1 MINSPTRLQILI
13 VHDDTR
19 KRGQYRDHLSRCPDR
34 EYTFFEADC
43 GKKGLQL
50 YRLHSPDCI
59 LLQDG
64 LADLST
70 TDFLADL
77 AYDIDAPM
85 QAVVVLAHQAEEA
98 AAIMATAH
106 GAQDYLIEGQLQAD
120 AVYRAVNNAVH
131 KARLHREIHDLTNQI
146 EAKNRRLHHLH
157 VTARRLVE
165 DVSQEF
171 RAPLTA
177 IKQFASMVHHGLP
190 DTATEEHIQA
200 AGQANERVDD
210 LRNMVEDMLN
220 ISRLE
225 TGAIGVLRKDCN
237 IADIIEHHHTN
248 LQRSASAHGA
258 ILSIS
263 IEPDL
268 PTVFCDP
275 NHVGQAVVILSA
287 AILKSC
293 GHGDEVS
300 VWARHDDLEA
310 QVVVGVT
317 TTGSTLST
325 DIVRSIRRQFNQV
338 SMGRAEKIEGF
349 GLGLN
354 VVKELVHLNFGQ
366 LEVNS
371 DAGAGTTLSFTIPT
385 ADPPMLM
392 QRYLA
397 HVRRFR
403 EDSIY
408 ISLLSG
414 HVDRSV
420 NPVLLDDVG
429 WFLQNRMRRSDLV
442 FRTLP
447 HSWLMVA
454 PTNQHDLSPLMS
466 RLARAWEHANNKRPS
481 GALPPI
487 VLEVMG
493 TWELAS
499 GTAEL
504 LERFDEELRP
514 TNPAVPASR

>member
-1 MINSPTRLQILI
+1 MINSPNHLQILI
-13 VHDDTR
+13 VHHDTR
-19 KRGQYRDHLSRCPDR
+19 KRTEYRDHLSRCPDR

-43 GKKGLQL
+43 GAKGLQL

-59 LLQDG
+59 LLQEG
-64 LADLST
+64 LPDLT
-70 TDFLADL
+70 TMDFLAEL
-77 AYDIDAPM
+77 AYDIDAPT
-85 QAVVVLAHQAEEA
+85 QAVVVLAQQADEA
-98 AAIMATAH
+98 AAIKATDH
-106 GAQDYLIEGQLQAD
+106 GAQDYLIEGRLQPD
-120 AVYRAVNNAVH
+120 AVYRSVNNAVH
-131 KARLHREIHDLTNQI
+131 QARLHREISDLTNQI
-146 EAKNRRLHHLH
+146 EAKNRKLHNLH
-157 VTARRLVE
+157 TTARRLVE

-190 DTATEEHIQA
+190 DTATDDSIEA
-200 AGQANERVDD
+200 AGQVNERVDD

-237 IADIIEHHHTN
+237 VADIIEHHHTN
-248 LQRSASAHGA
+248 LQRSASASGA
-258 ILSIS
+258 ILHIS
-263 IEPDL
+263 VESDL

-275 NHVGQAVVILSA
+275 NHVGQAVVILSS
-287 AILKSC
+287 AILKTC
-293 GHGDEVS
+293 GHGDAVN
-300 VWARHDDLEA
+300 VWAKYDDLEA
-310 QVVVGVT
+310 QVVIGVT
-317 TTGSTLST
+317 SPGSTLST
-325 DIVRSIRRQFNQV
+325 DTVRAMRRQFNQV
-338 SMGRAEKIEGF
+338 CTPRAETIEGF

-354 VVKELVHLNFGQ
+354 VVKELAHLNFGQ
-366 LEVNS
+366 LDVDS
-371 DAGAGTTLSFTIPT
+371 DVGTGTTISFTIPT

-392 QRYLA
+392 QRYLS

-408 ISLLSG
+408 VSLLSG

-454 PTNQHDLSPLMS
+454 PTNQRDLSPLMS

-487 VLEVMG
+487 ALEVMG

-504 LERFDEELRP
+504 LERFNEELRP
-514 TNPAVPASR
+514 TNDAAHAPA

>member
-1 MINSPTRLQILI
+1 MINSRTRLQILI

-19 KRGQYRDHLSRCPDR
+19 KRTQYRDHLSQCPDH

-43 GKKGLQL
+43 GTKGLQL
-50 YRLHSPDCI
+50 YRLHCPDCI
-59 LLQDG
+59 LLQVG
-64 LADLST
+64 LPDLSIV
-70 TDFLADL
+70 DFLAEL
-77 AYDIDAPM
+77 AYDIDAPA
-85 QAVVVLAHQAEEA
+85 QAVVALAPQADEV
-98 AAIMATAH
+98 AAIKAIDH
-106 GAQDYLIEGQLQAD
+106 GAQDYLIEGPLQPD
-120 AVYRAVNNAVH
+120 AVYRSVNNAVH

-146 EAKNRRLHHLH
+146 EAKNRRLHNLH
-157 VTARRLVE
+157 ITARRLVE
-165 DVSQEF
+165 DVSHEF

-177 IKQFASMVHHGLP
+177 IKQFTSMVHHGP
-190 DTATEEHIQA
+190 SGTATDDNIEA
-200 AGQANERVDD
+200 AGLANERVDD

-237 IADIIEHHHTN
+237 IADIIEHHRTN
-248 LQRSASAHGA
+248 LQRSASANGA
-258 ILSIS
+258 ILRIS
-263 IEPDL
+263 VESDL

-275 NHVGQAVVILSA
+275 NHVGQTVVILSA

-293 GHGDEVS
+293 GHGDVVN
-300 VWARHDDLEA
+300 VWAKHDDLEA

-317 TTGSTLST
+317 TTGSTLPT
-325 DIVRSIRRQFNQV
+325 DIVRSMRRQFNQV
-338 SMGRAEKIEGF
+338 CMGRAESIEGF

-354 VVKELVHLNFGQ
+354 VAKELAHLNFGQ
-366 LEVNS
+366 LDVDS
-371 DAGAGTTLSFTIPT
+371 DVDVGTTFSFTIPT

-392 QRYLA
+392 QRYLS
-397 HVRRFR
+397 HIRRFR

-408 ISLLSG
+408 VSLLSG
-414 HVDRSV
+414 HVDRSI

-447 HSWLMVA
+447 HSWLIVA
-454 PTNQHDLSPLMS
+454 PTNQRDLSPLMS
-466 RLARAWEHANNKRPS
+466 RLACAWEYANNKRPS

-487 VLEVMG
+487 ALEIMG
-493 TWELAS
+493 TWELATE
-499 GTAEL
+499 TAEL

-514 TNPAVPASR
+514 TNAAAHATA

>member
-1 MINSPTRLQILI
+1 M
-13 VHDDTR
+13 
-19 KRGQYRDHLSRCPDR
+19 
-34 EYTFFEADC
+34 
-43 GKKGLQL
+43 
-50 YRLHSPDCI
+50 
-59 LLQDG
+59 
-64 LADLST
+64 
-70 TDFLADL
+70 DFLAEL
-77 AYDIDAPM
+77 AYDIDAPT
-85 QAVVVLAHQAEEA
+85 QAVVVLAQQADEA
-98 AAIMATAH
+98 AAIRAIDH
-106 GAQDYLIEGQLQAD
+106 GAQDYLIEGLHQAD
-120 AVYRAVNNAVH
+120 SVYRAVNNAIH
-131 KARLHREIHDLTNQI
+131 RARMHREIHDLTNQI
-146 EAKNRRLHHLH
+146 EAKNRRFHNLHM
-157 VTARRLVE
+157 TARRLVE

-177 IKQFASMVHHGLP
+177 IKQFASMVHCGLQ
-190 DTATEEHIQA
+190 DSATEENIQDTRLVN
-200 AGQANERVDD
+200 QRVDD

-237 IADIIEHHHTN
+237 ITDIIEHHHTN
-248 LQRSASAHGA
+248 LQRSASANGA
-258 ILSIS
+258 ILHIS
-263 IEPDL
+263 VESDL

-293 GHGDEVS
+293 GHGDVVN
-300 VWARHDDLEA
+300 VWAKYDDLEA
-310 QVVVGVT
+310 QVVVGVS
-317 TTGSTLST
+317 TTGSSLST
-325 DIVRSIRRQFNQV
+325 DTVRSIRRQFNQV
-338 SMGRAEKIEGF
+338 CSHRTETIEGF

-366 LEVNS
+366 LDVDS
-371 DAGAGTTLSFTIPT
+371 DVGAGTAFSFTIPT

-392 QRYLA
+392 QRYLS

-403 EDSIY
+403 DDSIY

-429 WFLQNRMRRSDLV
+429 WFLQNRMRRSDLA

-454 PTNQHDLSPLMS
+454 PTNQRDLSPLMS

-487 VLEVMG
+487 ALEVLG
-493 TWELAS
+493 TWELAT

-504 LERFDEELRP
+504 LERFDEELNP
-514 TNPAVPASR
+514 TNAAAYATA

>member
-19 KRGQYRDHLSRCPDR
+19 KRTQYRDHLSRCPDR
-34 EYTFFEADC
+34 EYTIFEADC
-43 GKKGLQL
+43 GAKGLQL

-59 LLQDG
+59 LLQGG
-64 LADLST
+64 LPDLST
-70 TDFLADL
+70 VDFLAEL
-77 AYDIDAPM
+77 AYDIDAPT
-85 QAVVVLAHQAEEA
+85 QAVVVLAQQADEA
-98 AAIMATAH
+98 AAIKATGH
-106 GAQDYLIEGQLQAD
+106 GAQDYLIEGQLQSD
-120 AVYRAVNNAVH
+120 VVYRTVNNAVH
-131 KARLHREIHDLTNQI
+131 KARLHREIHDLTKQI
-146 EAKNRRLHHLH
+146 EAKNRRLHNLH
-157 VTARRLVE
+157 ITARRLVE

-177 IKQFASMVHHGLP
+177 IKQFTSMVHNGLSG
-190 DTATEEHIQA
+190 TATDHNIEA
-200 AGQANERVDD
+200 AGLANERVDD

-248 LQRSASAHGA
+248 LQRSASANGA
-258 ILSIS
+258 ILRIS
-263 IEPDL
+263 VESDL

-275 NHVGQAVVILSA
+275 NHVGQAVVILTA

-293 GHGDEVS
+293 DNGDVVN
-300 VWARHDDLEA
+300 VWAKQDNLEA
-310 QVVVGVT
+310 QVVVGVSA
-317 TTGSTLST
+317 TGSSLSSDT
-325 DIVRSIRRQFNQV
+325 VRSMRRQFNQTC
-338 SMGRAEKIEGF
+338 MRRAETIEGY
-349 GLGLN
+349 GVGLN
-354 VVKELVHLNFGQ
+354 VVKDLVHLTFGQ
-366 LEVNS
+366 LDVDS
-371 DAGAGTTLSFTIPT
+371 AADAGTTFSFTIPT

-392 QRYLA
+392 QRYLS

-408 ISLLSG
+408 VSLLSG
-414 HVDRSV
+414 HVDRSI
-420 NPVLLDDVG
+420 NAVLLDDVG

-447 HSWLMVA
+447 HSWLIVA
-454 PTNQHDLSPLMS
+454 PTNQRDLSPLMS
-466 RLARAWEHANNKRPS
+466 RLACAWEYANNKRTS

-487 VLEVMG
+487 ALQIMG
-493 TWELAS
+493 TWELAT

-514 TNPAVPASR
+514 TNAAAHASA

>member
-19 KRGQYRDHLSRCPDR
+19 KRTQYRDHLSRCPDH

-43 GKKGLQL
+43 GRKGLQL

-59 LLQDG
+59 LLQGG
-64 LADLST
+64 LPDLST
-70 TDFLADL
+70 MDFLAEL
-77 AYDIDAPM
+77 AYDIDDPT
-85 QAVVVLAHQAEEA
+85 QAVVVLAQQADEA
-98 AAIMATAH
+98 DAIKATGH
-106 GAQDYLIEGQLQAD
+106 GAQDYLIEGQLQPD
-120 AVYRAVNNAVH
+120 AVYRTVNNAVH

-146 EAKNRRLHHLH
+146 QAKNRRLHNLH

-177 IKQFASMVHHGLP
+177 IKQFASMAHHDLS
-190 DTATEEHIQA
+190 DA
-200 AGQANERVDD
+200 ASDDRIKAVGQVNERVDD

-248 LQRSASAHGA
+248 LQRSVSANGA
-258 ILSIS
+258 ILRIS
-263 IEPDL
+263 IESDL

-293 GHGDEVS
+293 NHGDVVK
-300 VWARHDDLEA
+300 VWAKYDDLEA

-317 TTGSTLST
+317 TTGSTLSSDT
-325 DIVRSIRRQFNQV
+325 VRSIRRQFNQV
-338 SMGRAEKIEGF
+338 CMRRAETIEGF

-366 LEVNS
+366 LDVES
-371 DAGAGTTLSFTIPT
+371 DVGAGTTFSFTIPT

-392 QRYLA
+392 QRYLS
-397 HVRRFR
+397 HIRRFR

-414 HVDRSV
+414 HVDRRI

-454 PTNQHDLSPLMS
+454 PTNQRDLSPLMS

-487 VLEVMG
+487 ALEVMG

-504 LERFDEELRP
+504 LERFNEELRP
-514 TNPAVPASR
+514 TNAAAHVTA